1 MNHITVK
8 ETATPYGYR
17 ENYWVIDGISLP
29 EYLDA
34 WANRSVD
41 DDLKSMQ
48 PFLGLCPAWSK
59 RLDQKGDIRF
69 VWKLIE
75 MDSVVLPLLLCSDD
89 LDFSC
94 IVIAAEVNKTE
105 DYVYWNK
112 IGYVSHANEDFEEEK
127 QSGILNLC
135 AYSDEDWEKYGDNV
149 ALEEVNSYAWKEWI
163 GKNWEEELY
172 RRRMNYTLPYYQ
184 TEGNICWIK
193 EVGWVFE
200 RAEYDQMVKAFWRM
214 EVQKQLE
221 NLSED
226 EVIDKE
232 KCAYMIA
239 DLTLDGKKMLKQ
251 HQKDYGEIQL
261 HLLAGDLISEPL
273 IELLKHHEDRVDD
286 IKMYCKA
293 IEVMWKNGDDY
304 VVNVVDVTIL
314 ERLSDEECVWQRF
327 GTLISDKFK
336 EYINKEVLV
345 NNLMMGGV
353 KELRQFK
360 NLKT

>member
-1 MNHITVK
+1 MNHIEVK
-8 ETATPYGYR
+8 DIVIPYGYK
-17 ENYWVIDGISLP
+17 ENYWFIDGISLP
-29 EYLDA
+29 EYLTL
-34 WANRSVD
+34 WANDSD
-41 DDLKSMQ
+41 DNDFQSIR

-59 RLDQKGDIRF
+59 RLEWKGDIRF

-75 MDSVVLPLLLCSDD
+75 MDSVVLPLLLCPDD

-94 IVIAAEVNKTE
+94 IVIAAEVEKTK
-105 DYVYWNK
+105 DYVYWHR

-127 QSGILNLC
+127 RNGILNLN
-135 AYSDEDWEKYGDNV
+135 AYSDEDWEKYGDNI
-149 ALEEVNSYAWKEWI
+149 ALEDVSSYAWKKWI
-163 GKNWEEELY
+163 SENWEEELY

-200 RAEYDQMVKAFWRM
+200 RVEYDQMVKAFWRM

-221 NLSED
+221 D
-226 EVIDKE
+226 FADDKALDKV
-232 KCAYMIA
+232 KCAYLMA
-239 DLTLDGKKMLKQ
+239 DLTPGGKKILEQ
-251 HQKDYGEIQL
+251 HQKDYGDILL

-273 IELLKHHEDRVDD
+273 IELLKYPTDRVDD
-286 IKMYCKA
+286 IEMYCKA
-293 IEVMWKNGDDY
+293 IEVIWRYGDDA

-327 GTLISDKFK
+327 GMFISDKFK

-345 NNLMMGGV
+345 NNLMTGGIL
-353 KELRQFK
+353 EIR
-360 NLKT
+360 